1 MKTIFQF
8 ILLLLSSQ
16 LAFAQIK
23 VTKLDKNTIPKSVKY
38 KGHIINAASYSD
50 ADGNHLIITTE
61 TGIVDTPNPP
71 DNSGY
76 RDAAVYAYHYKITG
90 NNYTLTWQMQDFV
103 NTCPVDVSANFLPD
117 TFSITD
123 LNKDGKAEVWL
134 MYITACRG
142 DVSPANMK
150 IIMYEG
156 DKKYA
161 MRGEDRV
168 QATDTEKIG
177 GGYKFDH
184 AFTTGSTTFK
194 THALALWK
202 KKINGD
208 INH

>member
-1 MKTIFQF
+1 MKTIFQC

-16 LAFAQIK
+16 LALAQIK
-23 VTKLDKNTIPKSVKY
+23 VTKLDKNSIPKSVKY
-38 KGHIINAASYSD
+38 KGHIVNAASYSD
-50 ADGNHLIITTE
+50 TDGDHLIITTE

-71 DNSGY
+71 DNSGFS
-76 RDAAVYAYHYKITG
+76 DAAVYAYHYKITG

-103 NTCPVDVSANFLPD
+103 NTCPVDVSAKFLPD
-117 TFSITD
+117 TFAITD
-123 LNKDGKAEVWL
+123 LDYNGKAEIWL

-161 MRGEDRV
+161 MRGQDRV
-168 QATDTEKIG
+168 QATDTQKIG
-177 GGYKFDH
+177 GEYKFDY
-184 AFTTGSTTFK
+184 AFKACSTAFK
-194 THALALWK
+194 TYALALWK